1 MIKLKSL
8 NVLKQSNRSDGT
20 TEDIKKLVIGL
31 LISSFCVSKGGAMN
45 YQNFYSRLKA
55 LQKKQMITSEIV
67 FVNTTDFENEEEFE
81 EYISRVSEQ
90 NKKDNKN
97 TIFFVDSDNILD

>member
-1 MIKLKSL
+1 
-8 NVLKQSNRSDGT
+8 
-20 TEDIKKLVIGL
+20 
-31 LISSFCVSKGGAMN
+31 
-45 YQNFYSRLKA
+45 
-55 LQKKQMITSEIV
+55 MITSEIV